1 MSNVLLVI
9 PREVVGRS
17 PKDKIVIT
25 GEFDNWQHS
34 DYILQYDEN
43 QGYKVEIPKLSGR
56 EKAMFKLL
64 VNDCDW
70 ITLSYFETATDNCGH
85 TNNVLNYQDYEVN
98 DNLDDVTIS
107 SIQDELRQQEQLLNY
122 ARNDCEDK
130 EGSKEDQIFTHENK
144 NNSESTGDESMPSE
158 EADSTQ
164 VVTNDYVNI
173 SSHGELSSTEDL
185 DGDFSGEEDLEET
198 IQYNSNVSFDANQ
211 RPLNGLVSIV
221 KRAKTYWNK

>member
-1 MSNVLLVI
+1 MSNIVLVI

-34 DYILQYDEN
+34 DYVLQYDEI
-43 QGYKVEIPKLSGR
+43 QGYKVEIPRLNGK

-70 ITLSYFETATDNCGH
+70 VTLSYFETITDNCGH
-85 TNNVLNYQDYEVN
+85 TNNVLNYHDYELN
-98 DNLDDVTIS
+98 DNLDDITIS
-107 SIQDELRQQEQLLNY
+107 SVQDDLRQQEQLLNY
-122 ARNDCEDK
+122 TRNDYEEK
-130 EGSKEDQIFTHENK
+130 EGEPKEVAISVSGSHEQ
-144 NNSESTGDESMPSE
+144 SIPDERTPSE
-158 EADSTQ
+158 EIDSTQ
-164 VVTNDYVNI
+164 AATNDYVNI

-185 DGDFSGEEDLEET
+185 DCDFSGDDDLEET
-198 IQYNSNVSFDANQ
+198 IQYGSNIHFNPNQ

-221 KRAKTYWNK
+221 KRAKTYWNN